1 MLGRQ
6 GNERRIMTETDYF
19 NESVPDGIANAINEF
34 DPEIKCCGQ
43 DGYELLV
50 MTFGADVSGSHFKA
64 ATEALYE
71 KFAEAMKSW
80 FELEST
86 PTIQDAK
93 TIITKALRQWGG

>member
-1 MLGRQ
+1 
-6 GNERRIMTETDYF
+6 MTENDYF
-19 NESVPDGIANAINEF
+19 DESVPDGIANAIHEF
-34 DPEIKCCGQ
+34 NPALECCGQ

-50 MTFGADVSGSHFKA
+50 MTFGVDVSGSHLKA
-64 ATEALYE
+64 ATEVSYE

-93 TIITKALRQWGG
+93 TIITKALCQWGG